1 MKHSSFN
8 IQQITKKAKRGNLLS
23 VICYLLSK
31 SSGQIVLILV
41 LVTVVGLTVG
51 LSLIS
56 RTVTDI
62 RISSQIEQSNRAFTA
77 AEAGV
82 ESALKGAV
90 IGGPTGKVSLSEY
103 NVTSNYNVT
112 AIGGTSSTYNFPN
125 TEKNNSVTVWLTEH
139 NDDGSLDETTT
150 YSPDSELDICWGSG
164 VSNPAVILTL
174 LYKEGSDYKI
184 TKGAYDPGT
193 VSRGGSNYFL
203 AANTVGGY
211 CDGSFKFK
219 KTIKF
224 SASSPDGFGISSSS
238 KLLVL
243 RIRPVYENTMLAVKP
258 PIATNLP
265 IQGKM
270 ITSVGKTDTGVIRK
284 MQVIQSYPILPA
296 QLDYTLFTED

>member
-1 MKHSSFN
+1 MRIKFK
-8 IQQITKKAKRGNLLS
+8 IQNSKFKIYK
-23 VICYLLSK
+23 ILLSK
-31 SSGQIVLILV
+31 YNLLKKNTGQIVLILV

-51 LSLIS
+51 LSLVS

-90 IGGPTGKVSLSEY
+90 IGGPTGIVSLAD
-103 NVTSNYNVT
+103 YNVT
-112 AIGGTSSTYNFPN
+112 ANYNVSAIGGTNATYSFPI
-125 TEKNNSVTVWLTEH
+125 TETNNSQTVWLTDH
-139 NDDGSLDETTT
+139 NADGSLDESTT

-164 VSNPAVILTL
+164 DTNPAVIFTL
-174 LYKEGSDYKI
+174 FYKEGTEYKI
-184 TKGAYDPGT
+184 TKGAYDPAT
-193 VSRGGSNYFL
+193 VSRGVSNYFL
-203 AANTVGGY
+203 TANSVGSY

-224 SASSPDGFGISSSS
+224 SSASPDGFGISSSS
-238 KLLVL
+238 KLLAL
-243 RIRPVYENTMLAVKP
+243 RIRPLYENTILAVKP
-258 PIATNLP
+258 PVGTNLP
-265 IQGKM
+265 VQGKI
-270 ITSVGKTDTGVIRK
+270 ITSVGKTDTGVVRK